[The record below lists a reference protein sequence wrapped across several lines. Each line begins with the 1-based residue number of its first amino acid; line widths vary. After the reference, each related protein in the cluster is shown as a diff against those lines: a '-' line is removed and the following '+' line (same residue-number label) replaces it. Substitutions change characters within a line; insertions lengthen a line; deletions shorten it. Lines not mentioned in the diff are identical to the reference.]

1 MQQRSLATGLS
12 HHGSGVMAANIVKST
27 QNAVITANYDDRF
40 SCDGSGD
47 ELAGLMHLIGARDQ
61 LPGFAEYAE
70 AHQVGEAR
78 VKVPSCR
85 NRRPSRPRGTVIVT
99 GKNLLDR

>member
-1 MQQRSLATGLS
+1 MQQRSLSAGLS
-12 HHGSGVMAANIVKST
+12 HYGSGVMAAHIEEGA

-47 ELAGLMHLIGARDQ
+47 ELAGLFHLIGARDQ

-70 AHQVGEAR
+70 ALKVGDAR
-78 VKVPSCR
+78 VNVPRCR
-85 NRRPSRPRGTVIVT
+85 NSRRSRQRSTVIVT
-99 GKNLLDR
+99 GKN